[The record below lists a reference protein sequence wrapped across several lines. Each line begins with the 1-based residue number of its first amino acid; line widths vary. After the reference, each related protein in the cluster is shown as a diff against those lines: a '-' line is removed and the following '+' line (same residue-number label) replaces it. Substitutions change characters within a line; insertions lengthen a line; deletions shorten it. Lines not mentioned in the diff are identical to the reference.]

1 MKINN
6 YLWNEILHINDVS
19 AIDIILYLFNE
30 YARIPDKQCFN
41 SIFFLKTVGKVTSNN
56 AYITDKFKTML
67 RDFVF
72 CDKLN
77 SNEIVFEFKP
87 KYIEFFTDEN
97 LKRNY
102 TDIDVSIIYNLH
114 SLHSKKLYIYFEMNK
129 YKLNQRIVYTEILL
143 KSFKTDL
150 NISGYDLN
158 GNFNLLLS
166 RFFSDIKKIIPSYEF
181 KISYKKQSRKIVS
194 LLCFFNEK
202 PEIKIDDF
210 EVKSEFIP
218 EAKEPETFTETFI
231 PALKNEPQTAK
242 IENVINYQ
250 SEVKKEAVN
259 QDKELIEMDNDD
271 IDKRFADIENLISMK
286 NIVSDSEVKENIKM
300 SVPKEVVKEVPKI
313 EVKEEVKEENL
324 PITQQ
329 IYNAFIKDYKMSEF
343 RFENMK
349 IAFDSTNKKA
359 VLKFGEEYN
368 KNWAT
373 DNHVE
378 KKYQKA
384 IAFVTKEIFK
394 VEIK

>member
-6 YLWNEILHINDVS
+6 YLLNEILFLNDVS

-30 YARIPDKQCFN
+30 YERSPNKQLFN
-41 SIFFLKTVGKVTSNN
+41 SIFFLKTVDKVTSNN

-67 RDFVF
+67 KDFVF

-87 KYIEFFTDEN
+87 KYIDFFSDEN

-102 TDIDVSIIYNLH
+102 TDIDVSVIYNLH
-114 SLHSKKLYIYFEMNK
+114 SLHSKKLYIYFEMSK
-129 YKLNQRIVYTEILL
+129 FKLNQRIVYTEIQL

-202 PEIKIDDF
+202 PEVKINDF
-210 EVKSEFIP
+210 EVKTEFIP
-218 EAKEPETFTETFI
+218 EAKEPETFTEAFT
-231 PALKNEPQTAK
+231 PTLKNEPQK
-242 IENVINYQ
+242 I
-250 SEVKKEAVN
+250 KKEAVN
-259 QDKELIEMDNDD
+259 QVINNNDKELIEMDGNQIDD
-271 IDKRFADIENLISMK
+271 IFANIENIMNMK
-286 NIVSDSEVKENIKM
+286 NIVNDSEVKENIQM
-300 SVPKEVVKEVPKI
+300 SVPKEVVIPEVVIPKI
-313 EVKEEVKEENL
+313 EVKEEIKQDENL
-324 PITQQ
+324 SIPEQ
-329 IYNAFIKDYKMSEF
+329 IYNFFVKDYRGFEH

-349 IAFDSTNKKA
+349 VIFDSKNKKA
-359 VLKFGEEYN
+359 IINFKDEPFSAEWSVNN
-368 KNWAT
+368 KV
-373 DNHVE
+373 DKH
-378 KKYQKA
+378 YQKA
-384 IAFVTKEIFK
+384 IAFVTKEMFK